1 MSWGYKILTFYLAF
15 VALIV
20 FMVFSAFQYKVNL
33 VSTDYYERELNYQD
47 VIDGHKNL
55 AAAGETVYVNHPS
68 GGLDILLPNMAAGKP
83 YEKLEIW
90 LYNEATQEGDIKINI
105 DNTSDNRFELPLETQ
120 NTGSYVLKVKWY
132 QDGVPYYYEKTMRL
146 N

>member
-33 VSTDYYERELNYQD
+33 VSTDYYERELKYQD
-47 VIDGHKNL
+47 VIDGRVNL

-68 GGLDILLPNMAAGKP
+68 GGLDILLPSMAAGKP
-83 YEKLEIW
+83 YEQLEIW
-90 LYNEATQEGDIKINI
+90 LYNEATQGGDVKINI
-105 DNTSDNRFELPLETQ
+105 ESTSDNRFEIPLEAQ
-120 NTGSYVLKVKWY
+120 NIGSYVLKIKWF
-132 QDGVPYYYEKTMRL
+132 QGGLPYYFEKAMRL
-146 N
+146 D

>member
-47 VIDGHKNL
+47 VIDGRANL
-55 AAAGETVYVNHPS
+55 SAAGETVYVNHVKS
-68 GGLDILLPNMAAGKP
+68 GLDILLPGIKPGKP
-83 YEKLEIW
+83 LNQLEIW
-90 LYNEATQEGDIKINI
+90 LYNEATQEGDVKINI
-105 DNTSDNRFELPLETQ
+105 DNTLNNRFEIPLEAQ
-120 NTGSYVLKVKWY
+120 NTGSYVLKIKWY
-132 QDGVPYYYEKTMRL
+132 QDGVPYYFEKTMRL
-146 N
+146 D

>member
-47 VIDGHKNL
+47 VIDGKGNL
-55 AAAGETVYVNHPS
+55 SAAGETVYVNILK
-68 GGLDILLPNMAAGKP
+68 GALDILLPNLDPGKP
-83 YEKLEIW
+83 LNELEIW
-90 LYNEATQEGDIKINI
+90 LYNEATQEGDVKINI
-105 DNTSDNRFELPLETQ
+105 GNTLDNRFEIPLEKQ
-120 NTGSYVLKVKWY
+120 NTGSYVLKIKWY
-132 QDGVPYYYEKTMRL
+132 QGGVPYYFEKTMRL
-146 N
+146 E